1 MDNIKII
8 DSATNFY
15 RWLIIKFDNILFN
28 INFCF
33 KFFYC
38 ILYIYFFLIKKK
50 VYYSFKFE
58 EKKY

>member
-1 MDNIKII
+1 MDNIEII

-15 RWLIIKFDNILFN
+15 KWLIIKFDNILFN

-38 ILYIYFFLIKKK
+38 ILYLSLIE
-50 VYYSFKFE
+50 YILLYI
-58 EKKY
+58 